1 MGIYVCFMCF
11 VTDYNEL
18 VFDHAG
24 SGGGKFQMQGSE
36 TLEGKVLLN

>member
-1 MGIYVCFMCF
+1 MFF

-24 SGGGKFQMQGSE
+24 SGGAKFQTQASK